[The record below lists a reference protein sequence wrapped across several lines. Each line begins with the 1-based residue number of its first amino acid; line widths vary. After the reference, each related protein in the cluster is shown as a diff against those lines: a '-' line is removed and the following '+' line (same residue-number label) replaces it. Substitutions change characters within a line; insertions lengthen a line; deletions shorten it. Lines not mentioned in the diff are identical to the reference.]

1 MMVRSTLGGVND
13 PVQSGL
19 GKLAPRRLWNGLK
32 ALFGVRPSEVTFRE
46 SIEELIEEHHDDGL
60 PGEVEERTM
69 FRNLLDF
76 GRLDVADVM
85 VPRADIV
92 SIPAACL
99 NVIPFFSTLLRISTA
114 NPRQTFRS
122 HPFT

>member
-1 MMVRSTLGGVND
+1 MVRSTLGSVND

-19 GKLAPRRLWNGLK
+19 GKLAPRRLWDGLK
-32 ALFGVRPSEVTFRE
+32 ALFGVRPSEPTFRE

-69 FRNLLDF
+69 FRNLLGF

-92 SIPAACL
+92 SVPAH
-99 NVIPFFSTLLRISTA
+99 ISLYHLI
-114 NPRQTFRS
+114 S
-122 HPFT
+122 LIC